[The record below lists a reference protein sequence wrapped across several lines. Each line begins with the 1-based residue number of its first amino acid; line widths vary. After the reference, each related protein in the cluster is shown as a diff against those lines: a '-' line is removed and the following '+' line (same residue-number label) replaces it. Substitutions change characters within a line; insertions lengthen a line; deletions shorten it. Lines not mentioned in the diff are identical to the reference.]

1 VKQVKK
7 VLFGITGI
15 AVIALLLA
23 ALGGAALASPA
34 GSVSSDIPEAP
45 VNVSVDEGVKEA
57 VPAVV
62 SIVRD
67 EVTAETIE
75 LSVAKGLISQKP
87 ANVPALTGDDDPED
101 EHAEGDCG
109 GYVDSD
115 KFALK
120 IATAAE
126 LLGLA
131 PEEIIAQVEAG
142 KRLYEIAAEQ
152 GADVEAFKDTVHAAI
167 GADGGCGCGS
177 H

>member
-1 VKQVKK
+1 MKK
-7 VLFGITGI
+7 VLLGVTGIT
-15 AVIALLLA
+15 VIVLLLA

-34 GSVSSDIPEAP
+34 GSIPSDIPEEQ
-45 VNVSVDEGVKEA
+45 VSVSVDEAIKEA
-57 VPAVV
+57 VPAIV

-67 EVTAETIE
+67 EVTAEVIE
-75 LSVAKGLISQKP
+75 LPAMKGLISHKP
-87 ANVPALTGDDDPED
+87 VDVQALTDDDDPED
-101 EHAEGDCG
+101 EHPEGDCG
-109 GYVDSD
+109 GYVDSE

-120 IATAAE
+120 IAAAAE

-152 GADVEAFKDTVHAAI
+152 GVDVQAFKDTVHAAI
-167 GADGGCGCGS
+167 GADGECGCGS

>member
-7 VLFGITGI
+7 VLFGVTGI
-15 AVIALLLA
+15 AVIVLLLA

-34 GSVSSDIPEAP
+34 ESVPSDIPEAP
-45 VNVSVDEGVKEA
+45 VSVGVDEVVREA
-57 VPAVV
+57 VPTVV

-67 EVTAETIE
+67 EITAEAVE
-75 LSVAKGLISQKP
+75 LPVGKRYISQKP
-87 ANVPALTGDDDPED
+87 VNVQALTDDDDPED
-101 EHAEGDCG
+101 EHVEGDCG
-109 GYVDSD
+109 GYVDSA

-120 IATAAE
+120 IAAAAE

-152 GADVEAFKDTVHAAI
+152 GVDVQAFKDTVHAAI
-167 GADGGCGCGS
+167 GADGECGCGS